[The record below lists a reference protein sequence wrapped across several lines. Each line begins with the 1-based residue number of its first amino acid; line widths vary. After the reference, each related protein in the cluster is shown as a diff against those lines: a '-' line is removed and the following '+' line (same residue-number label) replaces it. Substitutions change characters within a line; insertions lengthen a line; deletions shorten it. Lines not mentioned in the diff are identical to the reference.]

1 MFHVEQNQKEE
12 MELSSFDIV
21 VIGAGHAGC
30 EAALAAARMG
40 AKTLLTT
47 INLFTVAQMSC
58 NPAIGGLAKGH
69 LVKEIDVLG
78 GEMGVIAD
86 KSAIQF
92 KLLNKSKGPAVWS
105 LRTQNDRLAYSLYMK
120 QALENQA
127 NLYLLQHDIT
137 KLIINNNKVQGV
149 ITETGQNI
157 SAPAVILCNG
167 TFLNGLIHI
176 GLKNYNGGRS
186 GEPASIGL
194 SQQLLEAGIQVG
206 RLKTGTPPRIDGRSI
221 NIHNLEIQHGDP
233 DPLAFSFRHDKVK
246 VKQIPCYLT
255 RTTTATHEILR
266 SGLDRSPLYAGV
278 IKSIGPRY
286 CPSIEDKIV
295 RFADKEMHQIFLE
308 PEGRNTNEYYV
319 NGFATS
325 LPEDIQIKA
334 LRTIPGLENVIVTRP
349 GYAIEYDYFPPTQ
362 LYSTLES
369 KQIQGLYCAGQI
381 NGTSGYEE
389 AAAQGL
395 IAGINAVQ
403 KIRGEQ
409 PLVFSRSEAYIGVL
423 IDDLVTKELYE
434 PYRMFTSRAEHRL
447 LLRQDNADLR
457 LMEYG
462 YKLELIP
469 VKVYRNMLK
478 RKQAIQKGLQLLK
491 EKRPSVA
498 EVNKVLQSKGSSL
511 LIHVETM
518 DRLLKRPEITISDF
532 EQLMKEPLFS
542 AKPSKFWRLVQE
554 QVEIECKYEGF
565 LQRQHEQV
573 TRLQDMENTN
583 IPEEID
589 YSSLL
594 SISTEGREKL
604 KRIKPRTLGQAS
616 RILGVSASDV
626 SVLMVYLYKRKK
638 KPVVPRG
645 T

>member
-1 MFHVEQNQKEE
+1 MFHVEHYLKDA
-12 MELSSFDIV
+12 MELTSFDII

-105 LRTQNDRLAYSLYMK
+105 LRTQNDRVAYSLYMK
-120 QALENQA
+120 QTLEQQDS
-127 NLYLLQHDIT
+127 LFLLQHDVVN
-137 KLIINNNKVQGV
+137 LIIKDKLVKGI
-149 ITETGQNI
+149 ITETGEKI
-157 SAPAVILCNG
+157 SSRAVILCNG

-176 GLKNYNGGRS
+176 GLKNYQGGRS
-186 GEPASIGL
+186 GEPASVGISG
-194 SQQLLEAGIQVG
+194 QLKEAGIQVG

-221 NIHNLEIQHGDP
+221 DRYSMEIQNGDP
-233 DPLAFSFRHDKVK
+233 VPQAFSFRNDKIK
-246 VKQIPCYLT
+246 VQQIPCYLT
-255 RTTTATHEILR
+255 RTTTETHAILR

-278 IKSIGPRY
+278 IKGIGPRY
-286 CPSIEDKIV
+286 CPSVEDKIV
-295 RFADKEMHQIFLE
+295 RFADKEAHQIFLE

-325 LPEDIQIKA
+325 LPEDVQLKA
-334 LRTIPGLENVIVTRP
+334 LRSIPGMEHVIITRP

-362 LYSTLES
+362 LYPTLES
-369 KQIQGLYCAGQI
+369 KYLSGLYCAGQI

-389 AAAQGL
+389 AAAQGMM
-395 IAGINAVQ
+395 AGINAVL
-403 KIRGEQ
+403 KIRGAQ
-409 PLVFSRSEAYIGVL
+409 PLIFSRSEAYIGVL
-423 IDDLVTKELYE
+423 IDDLVTKELFE

-457 LMEYG
+457 LMEHG
-462 YKLELIP
+462 YNLGLLPKTLYTDMIRRKKSIAETLHF
-469 VKVYRNMLK
+469 LK
-478 RKQAIQKGLQLLK
+478 QY
-491 EKRPSVA
+491 RPSVEQA
-498 EVNKVLQSKGSSL
+498 NPILQRKGSSQL
-511 LIHVETM
+511 ENVETL
-518 DRLLKRPEITISDF
+518 DRLLKRPEINITDF
-532 EQLMKEPLFS
+532 AELLD
-542 AKPSKFWRLVQE
+542 KPVFAVNPPKFWRKVQE

-565 LQRQHEQV
+565 LQRQNEQV
-573 TRLQDMENTN
+573 LRLQDMENTL
-583 IPEEID
+583 IPDDLE
-589 YSSLL
+589 YSAML

-604 KRIKPRTLGQAS
+604 KRIRPRTLGQAS

-626 SVLMVYLYKRKK
+626 SVLMVYLHKAKRK
-638 KPVVPRG
+638 PDVPRG